1 MLMFKHERERWNQ
14 TVSRMKPFQ
23 FLLSQNLNKLLMFFN
38 ITAKS

>member
-23 FLLSQNLNKLLMFFN
+23 FLLSQSSEQTLDVFQYH
-38 ITAKS
+38 S